1 MLLFLFACNNLKDS
15 DSAVE
20 LPPPTIAWLSP
31 LDGDT
36 IAAGTDVSSSVV
48 VENFTL
54 TAPVK
59 HNEGTPV
66 GYLSILSDGT
76 EALQTGETTFIVPAI
91 ALGVGEHD
99 LTAQIFYADGDE
111 VSASSEALCDEE
123 ATEGCTPVSATIHV
137 TVQ

>member
-1 MLLFLFACNNLKDS
+1 MLLFLFACNNIKDS

-36 IAAGTDVSSSVV
+36 VAAGTDVSASVV

-66 GYLSILSDGT
+66 GYLSLLSDGT
-76 EALQTGETTFIVPAI
+76 EFAQTGETTFIIPAI
-91 ALGVGEHD
+91 SLGVGEHD

-111 VSASSEALCDEE
+111 VSASSDALCDEE
-123 ATEGCTPVSATIHV
+123 ATEGCAPVITTIHV
-137 TVQ
+137 NVQ